1 MAIAA
6 PHHRR
11 LTPAEPLMDRVE
23 GATALDALARTL
35 GRKLRGLLAPGV
47 LREALSGSWLGH
59 PLHPLLT
66 DVVIGS
72 WMSANVLDLL
82 GGREHAQA
90 SEKLIGV
97 GIVAALPTAVTGA
110 SDWADAEAS
119 DDATRRTGI
128 VHAVANSTALAL
140 YGASLLARRGGRW
153 AGGARLSAVGALAMG
168 VGAYLG
174 GHISYARGV
183 GVDRTLYDPGPDD
196 DEWHA
201 AIDASLLAEGQPER
215 VIVEETPVMVVRRG
229 AEVFAIH
236 DRCAHRGC
244 SLSVGRLEG
253 EEIECACHGS
263 RYSLRDGALRRGP
276 ATAPQ
281 PAFEVRERGGTVEL
295 RRRRPVPAG

>member
-1 MAIAA
+1 
-6 PHHRR
+6 
-11 LTPAEPLMDRVE
+11 
-23 GATALDALARTL
+23 
-35 GRKLRGLLAPGV
+35 
-47 LREALSGSWLGH
+47 
-59 PLHPLLT
+59 
-66 DVVIGS
+66 
-72 WMSANVLDLL
+72 VLDLL

-201 AIDASLLAEGQPER
+201 AIDASLLAEGQPEPSLVR
-215 VIVEETPVMVVRRG
+215 DVHWARWRPVPWS
-229 AEVFAIH
+229 
-236 DRCAHRGC
+236 D
-244 SLSVGRLEG
+244 G
-253 EEIECACHGS
+253 E
-263 RYSLRDGALRRGP
+263 RDGALLRFEIRANAFCHQMVRSIVGHLYDVGRGFAAPDSVP
-276 ATAPQ
+276 AVIA
-281 PAFEVRERGGTVEL
+281 ARDRSKVGTVAPPHGLVLWE
-295 RRRRPVPAG
+295 VGY